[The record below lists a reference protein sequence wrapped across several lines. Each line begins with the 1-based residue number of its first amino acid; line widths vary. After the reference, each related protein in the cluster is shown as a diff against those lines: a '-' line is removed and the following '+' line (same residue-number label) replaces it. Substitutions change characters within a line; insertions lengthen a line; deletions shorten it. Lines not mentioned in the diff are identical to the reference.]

1 MGPPTRDIIR
11 SPKCKLEGDR
21 GGGRSK
27 GSLPVYQGVALLPN
41 FPQFS
46 LTMYFTFS
54 LVSLRYNGTI
64 VNPNHFR
71 PRSGS

>member
-11 SPKCKLEGDR
+11 SPKRKLEGDR

-27 GSLPVYQGVALLPN
+27 GSLPVYQGLTLLPN

-46 LTMYFTFS
+46 LTMYLTFS
-54 LVSLRYNGTI
+54 LVSIRCNGTSA
-64 VNPNHFR
+64 PK
-71 PRSGS
+71 SLSS